1 VLIAVAN
8 HQNADYEEPCREEQQ
23 EKQTQPWRPQNHR
36 ERRVTADH
44 IRHLA
49 CRNRLSTATGKHFH
63 TFSYGE
69 ISQE

>member
-23 EKQTQPWRPQNHR
+23 EKQTQPWRPQNYR

-49 CRNRLSTATGKHFH
+49 C
-63 TFSYGE
+63 
-69 ISQE
+69 